1 MVTAVERTL
10 TFTDSHSLGHPAWC
24 LVTLF
29 TTHTDSHPNAEA
41 RETVLSL
48 QAEVGRWHP
57 AFSRSCDDR
66 LGGWHGA
73 AGARRQGTG
82 RYY

>member
-1 MVTAVERTL
+1 MVSGDTV
-10 TFTDSHSLGHPAWC
+10 HH
-24 LVTLF
+24 
-29 TTHTDSHPNAEA
+29 THTDSHPNAEA

-66 LGGWHGA
+66 Q
-73 AGARRQGTG
+73 AGRVARGSRDTQAGDRQVLLAQ
-82 RYY
+82 